1 MAGHVLFVCETYPPD
16 PGGLAQ
22 AGRRISQALQ
32 PHCASLRRLCLDK
45 QLAPATARW
54 DEEEGMVRLGPLPD
68 EDETLQLVEQYV
80 AHLQPL
86 DLVHAFYGGPLA
98 AAAVAGARRAG
109 KPSLVSLRGNDL
121 DRGLYRSKSS
131 ALLQWM
137 VQKSTA
143 LSCVSREQVD
153 KLQAWFEVSHSH
165 YIPNSVDSDLFYPDT
180 PLDDLGEGPL
190 VVFSGEMRWKKGLQV
205 VLEVA
210 RQLQGQFRVAL
221 VGGIRGAE
229 KRILIEQAPDILR
242 LPYHHDRSWMRR
254 LYARA
259 DLVWLPAF
267 WEGMP
272 NALLEAMACQRPVL
286 AHRVGGVADLLSDD
300 RGWLLDLTQT
310 DQTFELILDILKD
323 PQDRPQRARQ
333 YVVEHH
339 QPEQETRA
347 YLDLYRKL
355 TINP

>member
-1 MAGHVLFVCETYPPD
+1 MPGHVLFVCETYPPD
-16 PGGLAQ
+16 FGGLAQ
-22 AGRRISQALQ
+22 AGQRISSALQ

-45 QLAPATARW
+45 GLEPATACW
-54 DEEEGMVRLGPLPD
+54 DEDRQMVRLGPLPD

-98 AAAVAGARRAG
+98 AAAVAGALRVG

-121 DRGLYRSKSS
+121 DRGIYRGKSS

-137 VQKSTA
+137 VQHASA
-143 LSCVSREQVD
+143 LSCVSREQVA
-153 KLQAWFEVSHSH
+153 KLRAWFGVDHSH

-180 PLDDLGEGPL
+180 PLPGIAEGPL
-190 VVFSGEMRWKKGLQV
+190 LVFAGEMRWKKGLQV

-210 RQLQGQFRVAL
+210 AQAQGRFQIAL
-221 VGGIRGAE
+221 VGGVRGTD
-229 KRILIEQAPDILR
+229 KRLVRDLIQI
-242 LPYHHDRSWMRR
+242 PYQHDRAWMRQ

-272 NALLEAMACQRPVL
+272 NVLLEAMACARPVL
-286 AHRVGGVADLLSDD
+286 AHRVGGVADLLDD
-300 RGWLLDLTQT
+300 RRGWLLDLTQA
-310 DQTFELILDILKD
+310 DRNLEVILDILAH
-323 PQDRPQRARQ
+323 PQEKGTRARQ
-333 YVVEHH
+333 YVMEHH
-339 QPEQETRA
+339 QPQQETQR
-347 YLDLYRKL
+347 YLDLYRQL
-355 TINP
+355 LASP